1 MPGPKPPTLHQSAQ
15 SRAANA
21 QFLAYYAMASVLT
34 VLTSNDVVILTLTP
48 IVIHFA
54 KASHTDP
61 APLLFATF
69 YAANTWGMTLLIG
82 QALATHCSGQVAM
95 DTFLER
101 T

>member
-1 MPGPKPPTLHQSAQ
+1 MVGRH
-15 SRAANA
+15 A

-82 QALATHCSGQVAM
+82 CVPAYMLRCRSGAVS
-95 DTFLER
+95 
-101 T
+101 

>member
-1 MPGPKPPTLHQSAQ
+1 MGCIAL
-15 SRAANA
+15 

-82 QALATHCSGQVAM
+82 
-95 DTFLER
+95 
-101 T
+101 